1 MQITEKL
8 RGKIL
13 LSLPKGYARLIAEK
27 CDVSEMTVYRVLHHG
42 QENESV
48 AEALIRLAHDTKEST
63 KQKHKDLNRL
73 AAQL

>member
-13 LSLPKGYARLIAEK
+13 LSLPKGYAKQVAEK

-42 QENESV
+42 QENAQV
-48 AEALIRLAHDTKEST
+48 VEALIRLAHETKEEIK
-63 KQKHKDLNRL
+63 KQHKDLNRL